1 MSPVMLPLGEEM
13 ACFMIRQKDLQVMC
27 FPIMFLLSLL
37 RNHII
42 EEKSFVPCEDLKY
55 GRISF
60 KGFNPEV
67 EVGLQLSSF

>member
-1 MSPVMLPLGEEM
+1 
-13 ACFMIRQKDLQVMC
+13 
-27 FPIMFLLSLL
+27 MFCLSLFCV
-37 RNHII
+37 RNLII

-67 EVGLQLSSF
+67 EVCFDSFFINLSHLRFKSYSRDQTEKCFSAAEIQK